1 MRLYL
6 TEARESNTI
15 NQSGFVYAFDID
27 RRVSLPGKGGRGRN
41 PALNVRMDNRSR
53 SIRSALALVMTVLML
68 LFCGCAMADADPIR
82 VSSLSEPQSVIS
94 EQEVSITIKVYNSSQ
109 TDMEEEITLFDPK
122 GISVQKYSGLKGE
135 QSVTY
140 TGKWNV
146 TRDQIDEG
154 KIKYYIK
161 YTVDTAN
168 GPTETTR
175 TVPVTIQT
183 EEAAP
188 RLTATY
194 SVSPVSARE
203 GQTVTLSYTL
213 SNTGNVE
220 LRNIVIENDGV
231 SKEELTAASLSV
243 GEKVTLTDSFTMG
256 SKELVSKPSITYQ
269 AANEKKSLTIS
280 DMARKT
286 ITVAEDGLEVEL
298 TAENS
303 KNVYPGEKLPLQLVL
318 KNTGDHAYSGL
329 NVMLSDGTTA
339 VSGVELAPGASYE
352 QEVLWSA
359 QGAVL
364 TASVSGADENGE
376 AVSVVS
382 SELEITTQ
390 DATNALILNVMADS
404 AADVIHSEPAVV
416 RFGVVV
422 ENIGEYDAT
431 NLTILQAGTTVAKIP
446 SLPAGESRT
455 VVFDLETSI
464 AGKFQFVVS
473 GRDGAGVEKSYESNV
488 LEIGYLAPTPT
499 PTAVPTPTPVPPTP
513 TPVPTATPAPT
524 LGEIISE
531 HVNLNVLYG
540 IAAALAA
547 ALIAILTV
555 SGVSSAKRKKR
566 MEQAIDTIERTPDVR
581 NHRGVA
587 RRRRN
592 APEDKAAAK
601 QDKKSKKEAPKEEAI
616 VPVSELTE
624 EEASRMTEA
633 SAKKQSAEA
642 ASATPAK
649 DAMRQVNEE
658 NRRRR
663 AMQEIPTDE
672 TLRVAPVD
680 QRPEFIAQGKVDDS
694 QTRIFGRL
702 QVEQAIQEEKASEK
716 KAAEPAKE
724 APKPIEP
731 KPAAPKAA
739 VIRKAEPRRNI
750 EDELAKLE
758 QKEEKPEPKAE
769 EPKAE
774 EATIRISREKI
785 DEIRAAEK
793 REDTFKESRKGHT
806 RSEIKPMKKKKSFLF
821 GKKDKKKEE
830 DDMFEEVEYVD
841 DEDDLFE

>member
-1 MRLYL
+1 M
-6 TEARESNTI
+6 
-15 NQSGFVYAFDID
+15 
-27 RRVSLPGKGGRGRN
+27 
-41 PALNVRMDNRSR
+41 
-53 SIRSALALVMTVLML
+53 ALVMTVLML
-68 LFCGCAMADADPIR
+68 FLCGGAMADADPIR

-109 TDMEEEITLFDPK
+109 TDMEEEITLFNPE

-154 KIKYYIK
+154 KIKYYIR

-269 AANEKKSLTIS
+269 AANAKKSLTIS

-286 ITVAEDGLEVEL
+286 ITVAEDGLEIEL

-303 KNVYPGEKLPLQLVL
+303 KNVYPGEKLPLQLAL

-329 NVMLSDGTTA
+329 NVMLSDGTAA

-359 QGAVL
+359 QDAVL
-364 TASVSGADENGE
+364 TASVSGTDESGE
-376 AVSVVS
+376 TVGVVS

-404 AADVIHSEPAVV
+404 AADVIHSEPAVL

-464 AGKFQFVVS
+464 AGKFQFEVS
-473 GRDGAGVEKSYESNV
+473 GRDGAGVEKSYASNI

-540 IAAALAA
+540 VAAALAA
-547 ALIAILTV
+547 AIIAILTV

-581 NHRGVA
+581 NHRGVV

-592 APEDKAAAK
+592 APERKEDAK
-601 QDKKSKKEAPKEEAI
+601 QDKKAGKGRKEALKDEAI

-633 SAKKQSAEA
+633 SARKQSAQA
-642 ASATPAK
+642 VSATPAK

-663 AMQEIPTDE
+663 AVQEIPTDE

-680 QRPEFIAQGKVDDS
+680 QRPEFVAQGKVDDS
-694 QTRIFGRL
+694 QTRIFGKI
-702 QVEQAIQEEKASEK
+702 QMEKEIQEEQAAQK
-716 KAAEPAKE
+716 KTAEPAKE
-724 APKPIEP
+724 APK
-731 KPAAPKAA
+731 AD
-739 VIRKAEPRRNI
+739 VRKAEPRRNI
-750 EDELAKLE
+750 EEELTRLE
-758 QKEEKPEPKAE
+758 KKEKTPEVKAE

-785 DEIRAAEK
+785 EEIRTAEQ
-793 REDTFKESRKGHT
+793 REDNFRKSHKGQT
-806 RSEIKPMKKKKSFLF
+806 RGEIKPMKKKKSFLF

-830 DDMFEEVEYVD
+830 DDMFEEVEYAD